1 MAANEATDMVTNKET
16 DKTINEITDNT
27 TDNATA
33 KAVDITNLS
42 GGYGRRQ
49 ILKNLTLQ
57 VERGECTAIAGP
69 NGCGKSTLL
78 SIMAGTMK
86 PTGGSIR
93 YFGYDTLAGKSVFR
107 RMTGYVPQENP
118 LMPELNVYDN
128 LRLWYPDKQ
137 TLEKELEEGFL
148 HVLGIP
154 DFVKMRADR
163 LSAGMQKRVN
173 IGIALAGMPPILL
186 LDEPAAALDLI
197 GKEEIGR
204 YLSLYLQK
212 KGTIVIATH
221 EEQELALCDHVYVM
235 KTGELHEV
243 DKTLRGKGLTA
254 MFC

>member
-1 MAANEATDMVTNKET
+1 MVMNEAI
-16 DKTINEITDNT
+16 DKAMN
-27 TDNATA
+27 
-33 KAVDITNLS
+33 KAVDIRNLS
-42 GGYGRRQ
+42 GGYGRKQ
-49 ILKNLTLQ
+49 ILKNLSLQ
-57 VERGECTAIAGP
+57 VARGECAAVVGP

-86 PTGGSIR
+86 PTSGSIH
-93 YFGYDTLAGKSVFR
+93 YFGYDALAGRSVFR

-118 LMPELNVYDN
+118 LIPELNVYDN

-148 HVLGIP
+148 HVLGIS

-163 LSAGMQKRVN
+163 LSVGMQKRVN
-173 IGIALAGMPPILL
+173 IGIALAGMPPVLL
-186 LDEPAAALDLI
+186 LDEPGAALDLT

-221 EEQELALCDHVYVM
+221 EEQELMLCDHVYVM

-243 DKTLRGKGLTA
+243 DRTLRGKELTA
-254 MFC
+254 MFG

>member
-1 MAANEATDMVTNKET
+1 MAANEAADKVTD
-16 DKTINEITDNT
+16 
-27 TDNATA
+27 
-33 KAVDITNLS
+33 KAVDIVNLS
-42 GGYGRRQ
+42 GGYGRKQ
-49 ILKNLTLQ
+49 ILKNLSFQ
-57 VERGECTAIAGP
+57 AKRGECAAVVGP

-86 PTGGSIR
+86 STGGSIR
-93 YFGYDTLAGKSVFR
+93 YFGYEALTGKSVFR

-118 LMPELNVYDN
+118 LIPELNVYDN

-163 LSAGMQKRVN
+163 LSVGMQKRVN
-173 IGIALAGMPPILL
+173 IGIALAGMPPVLL
-186 LDEPAAALDLI
+186 LDEPGAALDLI

-235 KTGELHEV
+235 KEGGLHEV
-243 DKTLRGKGLTA
+243 DKTLRGKELTA
-254 MFC
+254 MFG

>member
-1 MAANEATDMVTNKET
+1 MASNKATDRA
-16 DKTINEITDNT
+16 INEITDKT
-27 TDNATA
+27 TD
-33 KAVDITNLS
+33 KAVDIRNLS
-42 GGYGRRQ
+42 GGYGRKR
-49 ILKNLTLQ
+49 IINGLLLQ
-57 VERGECTAIAGP
+57 VARGECAAVVGP

-86 PTGGSIR
+86 PSGGSIH
-93 YFGYDTLAGKSVFR
+93 YFGYDALAGKSVFR

-118 LMPELNVYDN
+118 LIPELNVYDN
-128 LRLWYPDKQ
+128 LRLWYPDKR

-163 LSAGMQKRVN
+163 LSVGMQKRVS
-173 IGIALAGMPPILL
+173 IGIALAGMPPVLL
-186 LDEPAAALDLI
+186 LDEPGVALDLN

-221 EEQELALCDHVYVM
+221 EEQELTLCDHMYVM
-235 KTGELHEV
+235 KVGRLDEV
-243 DKTLRGKGLTA
+243 DKSLRGKELTA